1 MCQPYWRITLELKEQ
16 RHNFR
21 YLDIV
26 TVSFAVILIL
36 SNFASSAKI
45 IDWGLSLGQIRMA
58 FDAGTVFFP
67 FAYIFGDVL
76 TEVYGYSRSRRV
88 IWLGFGALVFS
99 FLMFLLIRLLPG
111 EASWQQ
117 SVGQSAFDSILGGV
131 SFGGIVLSSI
141 LGYLFGSFSNAVV
154 MALMKS
160 VTKGKY
166 LWVRTISSTIIGEFV
181 DSLIFVAVATLT
193 GVFPRELFW
202 SLTLTNYIFKVLVEV
217 LFTPATYKIVNKLK
231 QAEGVDI
238 YSDLSDLTPIG
249 F

>member
-1 MCQPYWRITLELKEQ
+1 MILEQKEQ
-16 RHNFR
+16 RHNFK

-45 IDWGLSLGQIRMA
+45 IDWGFSLGKVRMA

-111 EASWQQ
+111 EATWQQ
-117 SVGQSAFDSILGGV
+117 TVGQSAFDLVLGGV
-131 SFGGIVLSSI
+131 SFGGIVFSSI
-141 LGYLFGSFSNAVV
+141 LGYLFGSFSNAIV
-154 MALMKS
+154 MAFMKS
-160 VTKGKY
+160 ITKSKF

-217 LFTPATYKIVNKLK
+217 LFTPVTYKIVNKLK
-231 QAEGVDI
+231 HAEGVDI
-238 YSDLSDLTPIG
+238 YSDLSDLSPIG

>member
-1 MCQPYWRITLELKEQ
+1 MLEQKEQ
-16 RHNFR
+16 RHNFK
-21 YLDIV
+21 YLDTV

-45 IDWGLSLGQIRMA
+45 IDWGFSLGRIRMA

-111 EASWQQ
+111 EATWQQ
-117 SVGQSAFDSILGGV
+117 TVGQPAFDSILGGV

-160 VTKGKY
+160 VTKGKF

-202 SLTLTNYIFKVLVEV
+202 SLTLTNYIFKVLVEI

-238 YSDLSDLTPIG
+238 YSDLSDLSPIG

>member
-1 MCQPYWRITLELKEQ
+1 MEQKEQ
-16 RHNFR
+16 RHNFK

-45 IDWGLSLGQIRMA
+45 IDWGFSLGKVRMA

-76 TEVYGYSRSRRV
+76 VEVYGYSRSRRV
-88 IWLGFGALVFS
+88 IWLGFGALIFT
-99 FLMFLLIRLLPG
+99 FLMFLFIRILPG
-111 EASWQQ
+111 EATWQQ
-117 SVGQSAFDSILGGV
+117 TVGQSAFDSILGGV

-154 MALMKS
+154 MAVMKS
-160 VTKGKY
+160 LTKGKY

-193 GVFPRELFW
+193 QVFSPELFW
-202 SLTLTNYIFKVLVEV
+202 SLTLTNYIFKVLIEV
-217 LFTPATYKIVNKLK
+217 LFTPVTYQIVNKLK
-231 QAEGVDI
+231 KAEDVEI
-238 YSDLSDLTPIG
+238 YSDLSDLSPLS

>member
-1 MCQPYWRITLELKEQ
+1 MEQ
-16 RHNFR
+16 IDQRNNFK
-21 YLDIV
+21 YLDLV
-26 TVSFAVILIL
+26 TVSFAVVLVL

-45 IDWGLSLGQIRMA
+45 IDWGFSLGNIRMA

-76 TEVYGYSRSRRV
+76 TEVYGFARSRRV
-88 IWLGFGALVFS
+88 IWFGFGALVFS

-111 EASWQQ
+111 EANWQQ
-117 SVGQSAFDSILGGV
+117 TVGQQAFDSILSGV
-131 SFGGIVLSSI
+131 STGGIILASI
-141 LGYLFGSFSNAVV
+141 MGYLFGSFSNAVV

-160 VTKGKY
+160 FTKGKL
-166 LWVRTISSTIIGEFV
+166 LWLRTISSTILGEFL
-181 DSLIFVAVATLT
+181 DSLIFVAIATLT

-217 LFTPATYKIVNKLK
+217 LFTPVTYQVVRKLK
-231 QAEGVDI
+231 RAEGADI
-238 YSDLSDLTPIG
+238 YSDLTDLSPLG

>member
-1 MCQPYWRITLELKEQ
+1 LEQKEQ
-16 RHNFR
+16 RYNFK

-45 IDWGLSLGQIRMA
+45 IDWGFSLGKVRMA

-117 SVGQSAFDSILGGV
+117 TVGQPAFDSILGGV

-154 MALMKS
+154 MALVKS
-160 VTKGKY
+160 MTKGKF
-166 LWVRTISSTIIGEFV
+166 LWVRTISSTIIGEFF

-202 SLTLTNYIFKVLVEV
+202 SLTLTNYIFKVLVEI

-238 YSDLSDLTPIG
+238 YSDLSDLSPIG

>member
-1 MCQPYWRITLELKEQ
+1 MEFKEQ
-16 RHNFR
+16 RHNFK

-26 TVSFAVILIL
+26 TVIFTIVLIL

-45 IDWGLSLGQIRMA
+45 IDWGFSLGGVRMA

-88 IWLGFGALVFS
+88 IWIGFGSLVFS
-99 FLMFLLIRLLPG
+99 FLMFLLIRVLPG
-111 EASWQQ
+111 EATWQQ
-117 SVGQSAFDSILGGV
+117 TVGQPAFDSVLGGV

-141 LGYLFGSFSNAVV
+141 LGYLFGSFSNAVI

-160 VTKGKY
+160 VTKGKF
-166 LWVRTISSTIIGEFV
+166 LWVRTISSTIVGEFL
-181 DSLIFVAVATLT
+181 DSLIFVAIATLT
-193 GVFPRELFW
+193 HVFPRELFW

-217 LFTPATYKIVNKLK
+217 LFTPATYMVVSKLK
-231 QAEGVDI
+231 KAEDVDV
-238 YSDLSDLTPIG
+238 YSDLTDLSPLS

>member
-1 MCQPYWRITLELKEQ
+1 MILEQREQ
-16 RHNFR
+16 RHNFK

-26 TVSFAVILIL
+26 TVSFSVILIL

-45 IDWGLSLGQIRMA
+45 IDWGFSLGNVRMA

-111 EASWQQ
+111 EATWQQ
-117 SVGQSAFDSILGGV
+117 TVGQSAFDSILGGV

-160 VTKGKY
+160 LTKGKY

-181 DSLIFVAVATLT
+181 DSLIFVGVATLT
-193 GVFPRELFW
+193 RVFPPELFW
-202 SLTLTNYIFKVLVEV
+202 SLTLTNYIFKVLIEV

-231 QAEGVDI
+231 QSEGVDI
-238 YSDLSDLTPIG
+238 YSDLSDLSPIG

>member
-1 MCQPYWRITLELKEQ
+1 MELKEQ
-16 RHNFR
+16 RHNFK

-26 TVSFAVILIL
+26 TVIFTIVLIL

-45 IDWGLSLGQIRMA
+45 IDWGFSLGGVRMA

-88 IWLGFGALVFS
+88 IWIGFGSLVFS
-99 FLMFLLIRLLPG
+99 FLMFLLIRVLPG
-111 EASWQQ
+111 EATWQQ
-117 SVGQSAFDSILGGV
+117 TVGQQAFDSVLGGV

-141 LGYLFGSFSNAVV
+141 LGYLFGSFSNAVI

-160 VTKGKY
+160 VTKGKF
-166 LWVRTISSTIIGEFV
+166 LWVRTISSTIVGEFL
-181 DSLIFVAVATLT
+181 DSLIFVAIATLT
-193 GVFPRELFW
+193 HVFPRELFW

-217 LFTPATYKIVNKLK
+217 LFTPATYMVVSKLK
-231 QAEGVDI
+231 KAEDVDV
-238 YSDLSDLTPIG
+238 YSDLTDLSPLS

>member
-1 MCQPYWRITLELKEQ
+1 MEFKEQ
-16 RHNFR
+16 RHNFK

-26 TVSFAVILIL
+26 TVIFTVVLIL

-45 IDWGLSLGQIRMA
+45 IDWGFSLGGVRMA

-88 IWLGFGALVFS
+88 IWIGFGSLVFS
-99 FLMFLLIRLLPG
+99 FLMFLLIRVLPG
-111 EASWQQ
+111 EATWQQ
-117 SVGQSAFDSILGGV
+117 TVGQPAFDSVLGGV

-141 LGYLFGSFSNAVV
+141 LGYLFGSFSNAVI

-160 VTKGKY
+160 VTKGKF
-166 LWVRTISSTIIGEFV
+166 LWVRTISSTIVGEFL
-181 DSLIFVAVATLT
+181 DSLIFVAIATLT
-193 GVFPRELFW
+193 HVFPRELFW

-217 LFTPATYKIVNKLK
+217 LFTPATYMVVSKLK
-231 QAEGVDI
+231 KAEDVDV
-238 YSDLSDLTPIG
+238 YSDLTDLSPLS

>member
-1 MCQPYWRITLELKEQ
+1 MEQKEQ
-16 RHNFR
+16 RHNFK

-45 IDWGLSLGQIRMA
+45 IDWGFSLGKVRMA

-99 FLMFLLIRLLPG
+99 FLMFLLIRVLPG
-111 EASWQQ
+111 EATWQQ
-117 SVGQSAFDSILGGV
+117 TVGQPAFDSILGGV

-160 VTKGKY
+160 ITKGKH
-166 LWVRTISSTIIGEFV
+166 LWARTITSTIIGEFV
-181 DSLIFVAVATLT
+181 DSLIFVGVATLT

-202 SLTLTNYIFKVLVEV
+202 SLTLTNYIFKVLVEI

-231 QAEGVDI
+231 QSEGVDV
-238 YSDLSDLTPIG
+238 YSDLSDLTPLS

>member
-1 MCQPYWRITLELKEQ
+1 MELKEQ
-16 RHNFR
+16 RHNFK

-26 TVSFAVILIL
+26 TVIFTIVLIL

-45 IDWGLSLGQIRMA
+45 IDWGFSLGGVRMA

-88 IWLGFGALVFS
+88 IWIGFGSLVFS
-99 FLMFLLIRLLPG
+99 FLMFLLIRVLPG
-111 EASWQQ
+111 EATWQQ
-117 SVGQSAFDSILGGV
+117 TVGQPAFDSVLGGV

-141 LGYLFGSFSNAVV
+141 LGYLFGSFSNAVI

-160 VTKGKY
+160 VTKGKF
-166 LWVRTISSTIIGEFV
+166 LWVRTISSTIVGEFL
-181 DSLIFVAVATLT
+181 DSLIFVAIATLT
-193 GVFPRELFW
+193 HVFPSELFW

-217 LFTPATYKIVNKLK
+217 LFTPATYMVVSKLK
-231 QAEGVDI
+231 KAEDVDV
-238 YSDLSDLTPIG
+238 YSDLSDLSPLS

>member
-1 MCQPYWRITLELKEQ
+1 MEQKEI
-16 RHNFR
+16 RHNFK
-21 YLDIV
+21 YLDVV

-36 SNFASSAKI
+36 SNLASSAKI
-45 IDWGLSLGQIRMA
+45 IDWGFSLGKVRMA

-88 IWLGFGALVFS
+88 IWLGFGALLFS

-111 EASWQQ
+111 ESTWQQ
-117 SVGQSAFDSILGGV
+117 TVGQSAFDSVLGGV

-141 LGYLFGSFSNAVV
+141 LGYLFGSFSNAVI

-160 VTKGKY
+160 VTKGKF
-166 LWVRTISSTIIGEFV
+166 LWARTISSTIIGEFV

-193 GVFPRELFW
+193 GVFARELFW

-231 QAEGVDI
+231 LAEGVDI
-238 YSDLSDLTPIG
+238 YSDLSDLSPIG

>member
-1 MCQPYWRITLELKEQ
+1 LEQKEQ
-16 RHNFR
+16 RHTFK

-26 TVSFAVILIL
+26 TVSFAVVLIL

-45 IDWGLSLGQIRMA
+45 IDWGFSLGKMPMA

-99 FLMFLLIRLLPG
+99 FLMFLLIRVLPG
-111 EASWQQ
+111 EATWQQ
-117 SVGQSAFDSILGGV
+117 TVGQSAFDSILGGV

-160 VTKGKY
+160 LTKGRY

-181 DSLIFVAVATLT
+181 DSLIFVVIATLT
-193 GVFPRELFW
+193 GVFPQELFW
-202 SLTLTNYIFKVLVEV
+202 SLTMTNYVFKVLIEV

-231 QAEGVDI
+231 QVEGVEI
-238 YSDLSDLTPIG
+238 YSDLTDLSPLS

>member
-1 MCQPYWRITLELKEQ
+1 MELKEQ
-16 RHNFR
+16 RHNFK

-26 TVSFAVILIL
+26 TVIFTIVLIL

-45 IDWGLSLGQIRMA
+45 IDWGFSLGGVRMA

-88 IWLGFGALVFS
+88 IWIGFGSLVFS
-99 FLMFLLIRLLPG
+99 FLMFLLIRVLPG
-111 EASWQQ
+111 EATWQQ
-117 SVGQSAFDSILGGV
+117 TVGQPAFDSVLGGF

-141 LGYLFGSFSNAVV
+141 LGYLFGSFSNAVI

-160 VTKGKY
+160 VTKGKF
-166 LWVRTISSTIIGEFV
+166 LWVRTISSTIVGEFL
-181 DSLIFVAVATLT
+181 DSLIFVAIATLT
-193 GVFPRELFW
+193 HVFPRELFW

-217 LFTPATYKIVNKLK
+217 LFTPATYMVVSKLK
-231 QAEGVDI
+231 KAEDVDV
-238 YSDLSDLTPIG
+238 YSDLSDLSPLS

>member
-1 MCQPYWRITLELKEQ
+1 MELKEQ
-16 RHNFR
+16 RHNFK

-26 TVSFAVILIL
+26 TVIFTIVLIL

-45 IDWGLSLGQIRMA
+45 IDWGFSLGGVRMA

-88 IWLGFGALVFS
+88 IWIGFGSLVFS
-99 FLMFLLIRLLPG
+99 FLMFLLIRVLPG
-111 EASWQQ
+111 EATWQQ
-117 SVGQSAFDSILGGV
+117 TVGQPAFDSVLGGV

-141 LGYLFGSFSNAVV
+141 LGYLFGSFSNAVI

-160 VTKGKY
+160 VTKGKF
-166 LWVRTISSTIIGEFV
+166 LWVRTISSTIVGEFL
-181 DSLIFVAVATLT
+181 DSLIFVAIATLT
-193 GVFPRELFW
+193 HVFPRELFW

-217 LFTPATYKIVNKLK
+217 LFTPATYMVVSKLK
-231 QAEGVDI
+231 KAEDVDV
-238 YSDLSDLTPIG
+238 YSDLTDLSPLS

>member
-1 MCQPYWRITLELKEQ
+1 MEQKEQ
-16 RHNFR
+16 RHNFK
-21 YLDIV
+21 YLDVV

-45 IDWGLSLGQIRMA
+45 IDWGFSLANVRMA

-99 FLMFLLIRLLPG
+99 FLMFLLIRVLPG
-111 EASWQQ
+111 EATWQQ
-117 SVGQSAFDSILGGV
+117 TVGQSAFDSILGGV
-131 SFGGIVLSSI
+131 SFGGIVLASI

-160 VTKGKY
+160 ITKGKY
-166 LWVRTISSTIIGEFV
+166 LWARTISSTIIGEFI
-181 DSLIFVAVATLT
+181 DSLIFVGVATLT

-202 SLTLTNYIFKVLVEV
+202 SLTLTNYIFKVLVEI

-231 QAEGVDI
+231 QSEGVDI
-238 YSDLSDLTPIG
+238 YSDLSDLSPLS

>member
-1 MCQPYWRITLELKEQ
+1 MELKEQ
-16 RHNFR
+16 RHNFK

-26 TVSFAVILIL
+26 TVIFTIVLIL

-45 IDWGLSLGQIRMA
+45 IDWGFSLGGVRMA

-88 IWLGFGALVFS
+88 IWIGFGSLVFS
-99 FLMFLLIRLLPG
+99 FLMFLLICVLPG
-111 EASWQQ
+111 EATWQQ
-117 SVGQSAFDSILGGV
+117 TVGQPAFDSVLGGV

-141 LGYLFGSFSNAVV
+141 LGYLFGSFSNAVI

-160 VTKGKY
+160 VTKGKF
-166 LWVRTISSTIIGEFV
+166 LWVRTISSTIVGEFL
-181 DSLIFVAVATLT
+181 DSLIFVAIATLT
-193 GVFPRELFW
+193 HVFPRELFW

-217 LFTPATYKIVNKLK
+217 LFTPATYMVVSKLK
-231 QAEGVDI
+231 KAEDVDV
-238 YSDLSDLTPIG
+238 YSDLSDLSPLS

>member
-1 MCQPYWRITLELKEQ
+1 MELKEQ
-16 RHNFR
+16 RHNFK

-26 TVSFAVILIL
+26 TVIFTIVLIL

-45 IDWGLSLGQIRMA
+45 IDWGFSLGGVRMA

-88 IWLGFGALVFS
+88 IWIGFGSLVFS
-99 FLMFLLIRLLPG
+99 FLMFLLIRVLPG
-111 EASWQQ
+111 EATWQQ
-117 SVGQSAFDSILGGV
+117 TVGQPAFDSVLGGV

-141 LGYLFGSFSNAVV
+141 LCYLFGSFSNAVI

-160 VTKGKY
+160 VTKGKF
-166 LWVRTISSTIIGEFV
+166 LWVRTISSTIVGEFL
-181 DSLIFVAVATLT
+181 DSLIFVAIATLT
-193 GVFPRELFW
+193 HVFPRELFW

-217 LFTPATYKIVNKLK
+217 LFTPATYMVVSKLK
-231 QAEGVDI
+231 KAEDVDV
-238 YSDLSDLTPIG
+238 YSDLSDLSPLS

>member
-1 MCQPYWRITLELKEQ
+1 MEQKEQ
-16 RHNFR
+16 RHNFK

-45 IDWGLSLGQIRMA
+45 IDWGFSLGKIRMA

-99 FLMFLLIRLLPG
+99 FLMFLLIRVLPG
-111 EASWQQ
+111 EATWQQ
-117 SVGQSAFDSILGGV
+117 TVGQSAFDSVLGGV

-160 VTKGKY
+160 ITKGKH
-166 LWVRTISSTIIGEFV
+166 LWARTISSTIIGEFV
-181 DSLIFVAVATLT
+181 DSLIFVGVATLT

-231 QAEGVDI
+231 QAEGVDV
-238 YSDLSDLTPIG
+238 YSDLSDLSPIG